1 MNVFT
6 FIFLVVLTGCSIPLL
21 KIYLDYRRTRDHE
34 SFVPSGDGAEHRLAE
49 LESRIQ
55 VLEEIVTDKRYD
67 LSREIDALESRPS
80 ATVSTLPGTR
90 AAN

>member
-21 KIYLDYRRTRDHE
+21 RIYLDYRRTRDRE
-34 SFVPSGDGAEHRLAE
+34 RTVTSDVPDSKLAE

-67 LSREIDALESRPS
+67 LSREIDALERPA
-80 ATVSTLPGTR
+80 ATVSALPGSR